1 MKEEFNFDIEGIKN
15 QMQRFEYWIKEE
27 SLNISN
33 LKNAYLDLKKI
44 YKSKNQDIIFFY
56 ETKIYNNFEKINNS
70 NSNAHKILENE
81 IEFDKQIKNLNDNI

>member
-1 MKEEFNFDIEGIKN
+1 MMKEEFNFDIEGIKN

-44 YKSKNQDIIFFY
+44 YKSKNQDIIFF
-56 ETKIYNNFEKINNS
+56 
-70 NSNAHKILENE
+70 
-81 IEFDKQIKNLNDNI
+81 